1 MIKVCVCVCVCVCQ
15 ESTLVYIVVAGCNL
29 TGMVAWSVQVS
40 DCDDE
45 RERDFTLVC
54 VCVCVCVCVY
64 VCVRAVAR
72 RFRALTN
79 VMYHSAPHAPILC
92 PILPPQHYVA
102 VCVFRRVS
110 WRIHRSRLIQ
120 VASCILCAELPVWTS
135 ANDAIQVRDVE
146 SKYQG

>member
-1 MIKVCVCVCVCVCQ
+1 MCVCQ

-40 DCDDE
+40 ECDDWREDE

-54 VCVCVCVCVY
+54 VCVCARARVCVCVFA
-64 VCVRAVAR
+64 RAHAR

-79 VMYHSAPHAPILC
+79 GMCHSAPLPLFSA
-92 PILPPQHYVA
+92 PILPPLHYVA

-120 VASCILCAELPVWTS
+120 VAPCILCAELPVWTS
-135 ANDAIQVRDVE
+135 TNDAIPVRDVE
-146 SKYQG
+146 SKCQG

>member
-1 MIKVCVCVCVCVCQ
+1 MCQ

-45 RERDFTLVC
+45 RENERERDFTLVC
-54 VCVCVCVCVY
+54 VCVCVCVCARP
-64 VCVRAVAR
+64 RARAR
-72 RFRALTN
+72 PQVSCSNQWHASLC
-79 VMYHSAPHAPILC
+79 PPAPILC

-135 ANDAIQVRDVE
+135 TNDAIQVRDVE